1 MQEVFIVGARN
12 TRAGIKLS
20 SDFIRIER
28 CKWMLTRAN
37 RVERE
42 ELSWDPN
49 GVVPIKGRVR
59 VLNKRDRIVICGF
72 IRVSIVGK
80 HVNVS
85 RDRRCRMR

>member
-1 MQEVFIVGARN
+1 MCLSESSIAMQEVFIIGARN
-12 TRAGIKLS
+12 TCAGIKLT

-59 VLNKRDRIVICGF
+59 VFNQ
-72 IRVSIVGK
+72 RVRV
-80 HVNVS
+80 VF
-85 RDRRCRMR
+85 R